1 MRVQGRQR
9 RGVIVGGVVVALFF
23 LFSPLSHAAP
33 KGTPIIG
40 IGDSVMM
47 GARGELRAL
56 GFTRIDA
63 VEGRRPARAAGAIK
77 RRSTTAPMNVVVHLG
92 NNGPFYAED
101 CERMIAAIEPDIR
114 VFLVTVTV
122 PRKWKKETN
131 DMIRSCARSAPHDNV
146 EVINWHLVA
155 TPESGYIYSDGTHL
169 RPEGAKRYA
178 ELITEIVNKN
188 NRN

>member
-1 MRVQGRQR
+1 M
-9 RGVIVGGVVVALFF
+9 AF
-23 LFSPLSHAAP
+23 LPPSHAAAQ
-33 KGTPIIG
+33 GTPTIG

-47 GARGELRAL
+47 GARGELRNL

-77 RRSTTAPMNVVVHLG
+77 RRARTAPMSVVVHLG

-101 CERMIAAIEPDIR
+101 CARMIAAIEPDIN

-122 PRKWKKETN
+122 PRKWKRETN
-131 DMIRSCARSAPHDNV
+131 DMIRSCARSAPHNNV
-146 EVINWHLVA
+146 KVINWHLIA
-155 TPESGYIYSDGTHL
+155 TPDSGYIYSDGTHL

-178 ELITEIVNKN
+178 EVITEIVARA